1 MTEIETDYEE
11 VEIEEA
17 RPHEQQTGKYIMTVC
32 KVCGTAFATSRKW
45 IRKYCSRECRES
57 LRLKVVCAH
66 CGKTFFARRRQ
77 TIQRFCGKACRKAWW
92 REQREAR
99 EAQTRKEVPFYFSL
113 SQLHADQKLRA
124 ARRKAAL
131 RKADQLNA
139 HNNVTITRRRNAEG
153 LFVETRGRACG
164 SAGCNRSWQFY
175 PTI

>member
-1 MTEIETDYEE
+1 MIDIETDYEE

-17 RPHEQQTGKYIMTVC
+17 RPHEQQTGAYFM
-32 KVCGTAFATSRKW
+32 
-45 IRKYCSRECRES
+45 
-57 LRLKVVCAH
+57 VVCAH
-66 CGKTFFARRRQ
+66 CGKAFAARRR
-77 TIQRFCGKACRKAWW
+77 RKARRRYCSAACRSAAWRKAG
-92 REQREAR
+92 R
-99 EAQTRKEVPFYFSL
+99 EAQASPDTPVYFSL
-113 SQLHADQKLRA
+113 SQLLADQKLRA

-131 RKADQLNA
+131 RKADKLNA

>member
-17 RPHEQQTGKYIMTVC
+17 RPHEQQTGAYIMVH
-32 KVCGTAFATSRKW
+32 
-45 IRKYCSRECRES
+45 
-57 LRLKVVCAH
+57 CAH
-66 CGKTFFARRRQ
+66 CGKLFAARRR
-77 TIQRFCGKACRKAWW
+77 RKARRRYCSAACYGKAWRKA
-92 REQREAR
+92 RL
-99 EAQTRKEVPFYFSL
+99 EAQTCESAPVYL
-113 SQLHADQKLRA
+113 TVSQLHADQKLRA